1 MADLVEYAYGSVNT
15 SWGKIR
21 AMDGHPQPYKPF
33 WVEIG
38 NEKQLTPQFTSHV
51 QQISAAMTARAKS
64 LGLGFGLSFV
74 VGGTWDWTKLTDD
87 LVTPVLNNSLAVDA
101 DFYWDFHIPG
111 DLTFSG
117 SAQGPAGQALTDAL
131 IAKKKLFASI
141 NPRFKGAVLEENGG
155 THGINRAIGRF
166 RNSNRLQRQGDF
178 ILVDT
183 PANCL
188 QALGR
193 NDNGWDQGQVF
204 YLPNMV
210 WFAPHGWSSVMISNA
225 LLPNVLVQDDDKAWN
240 HTIDVIAVVDD
251 TYSTVAIRA
260 VNFGAANFDVSFIVQ
275 EVKLA
280 SQNVAAVQMKGPV
293 DGVNTPANPTQ
304 YSPVS
309 SFVTLTALVGSVPTL
324 NVTLPAY
331 SITTYTIK
339 IAK

>member
-1 MADLVEYAYGSVNT
+1 
-15 SWGKIR
+15 
-21 AMDGHPQPYKPF
+21 
-33 WVEIG
+33 
-38 NEKQLTPQFTSHV
+38 
-51 QQISAAMTARAKS
+51 
-64 LGLGFGLSFV
+64 V
-74 VGGTWDWTKLTDD
+74 VGATWDFTGLTDN
-87 LVTPVLNNSLAVDA
+87 LVSPILKNSLAVDA

-111 DLTFSG
+111 DLTFAG
-117 SAQGPAGQALTDAL
+117 SPQQPAGQALTDAL
-131 IAKKKLFASI
+131 IAKKSLFASI
-141 NPRFKGAVLEENGG
+141 NPRFKGVVLEENGG

-166 RNSNRLQRQGDF
+166 RNSNRLQRLGDF

-193 NDNGWDQGQVF
+193 NDNDWDQGQVF

-210 WFAPHGWSSVMISNA
+210 WLAPHDWSQVMLSTT
-225 LLPNVLVQDDDKAWN
+225 LQPNVLVQDDDKSWN
-240 HTIDVIAVVDD
+240 NTIDVIAVVDD
-251 TYSTVAIRA
+251 AFSTVVIRV
-260 VNFGAANFDVSFIVQ
+260 VNFGGANFDVSFIVE

-304 YSPVS
+304 YVPVS
-309 SFVTLTALVGSVPTL
+309 SFVALPTPVGSVPTL

-339 IAK
+339 ISK